1 MKSSPFAPARPPL
14 SCWREECSF
23 SRKLKKYRARSFF
36 RFLLGN
42 IKEAGGWRL
51 FCLHALDGAC
61 RQQSPFSFED
71 A

>member
-1 MKSSPFAPARPPL
+1 
-14 SCWREECSF
+14 
-23 SRKLKKYRARSFF
+23 
-36 RFLLGN
+36 LLGN